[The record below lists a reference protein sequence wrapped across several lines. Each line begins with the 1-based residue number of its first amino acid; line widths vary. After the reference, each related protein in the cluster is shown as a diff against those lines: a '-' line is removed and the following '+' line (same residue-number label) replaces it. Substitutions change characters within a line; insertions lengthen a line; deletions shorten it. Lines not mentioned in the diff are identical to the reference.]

1 MKKSFKWV
9 QDAGRQLSLWEE
21 VVTGRSGCRW
31 PWGLSP
37 LCWPSLLPRVPD
49 SCPPIWNKC
58 SFPSFSVLGSI
69 RMLFPAFWL
78 CPIKLA
84 CSRLGYMACCHPTA
98 SCQVNAENFTSTSS
112 CILSPSH
119 CTLLSSGCH
128 QCTMCVHACIHVC
141 KCDGPVLIVGRARTF
156 RERYSE
162 TSERRIFCSIIAA
175 KYLLLWPLSFPLCW

>member
-1 MKKSFKWV
+1 
-9 QDAGRQLSLWEE
+9 
-21 VVTGRSGCRW
+21 
-31 PWGLSP
+31 
-37 LCWPSLLPRVPD
+37 
-49 SCPPIWNKC
+49 
-58 SFPSFSVLGSI
+58 
-69 RMLFPAFWL
+69 
-78 CPIKLA
+78 
-84 CSRLGYMACCHPTA
+84 MACCHPTA

-175 KYLLLWPLSFPLCW
+175 KYLLLWPLSFPLC